1 MITWVF
7 LMTLTVTSPE
17 GVDFVS
23 EVKLENIPTQSY
35 CNALGA
41 HAEKTAHETNVKVE
55 WSCEGAMVNEQQQLP
70 EGVIPPEAP
79 NT

>member
-23 EVKLENIPTQSY
+23 EVKLENIPSQSY

-41 HAEKTAHETNVKVE
+41 HAEKTAQATNVKVE
-55 WSCEGAMVNEQQQLP
+55 WSCDGSLVEGPPLPEGAM
-70 EGVIPPEAP
+70 PPEAP